1 MSEWKHGAFSNM
13 VTDGAKAAAKAQSA
27 MIYIGTAPVHLVA
40 GGAELVNKPIVVS
53 SMNEARKKMG
63 YSEDWA
69 KYTLCEAMYAH
80 LEYAGVGPLVL
91 INVLDPAKHKAN
103 EGGSISATPAFG
115 KITITD
121 AGDIIIDS
129 ITVTGKTPGT
139 DYSVSYDCAKEI
151 ITIAELTSGALGSQ
165 ALDISWDKIDASKV
179 SSEDV
184 IGSSD
189 GEGLNTGIY
198 AIRNVYQTTGY
209 IPSTMLCPG
218 FSSDPEVH
226 KAMVENS
233 LKVNGHWSVHLRTDL
248 PLSDGG
254 TPLKLSTAAAWKK
267 NNGYNQLHETPYF
280 PLAKGTDGRI
290 YHHSVLAAANLQ
302 KLLIEQSGIPYA
314 SPSNTECSIIQN
326 LYLGEENEDRV
337 YDDEIINRLLN
348 QHGIASSAFVSG
360 RWAIWGSASGEYE
373 PDNATDFNVFETNVM
388 MLFYLTNDFQHRRG
402 KDVDKPTTVN
412 DLKSIAA
419 EEQAR
424 LDALI
429 SIGALTAGEVILSS
443 ERISRS
449 DIVKGDYCF
458 SFRVSTMPLGKSLTA
473 DIYWTTDGYQA
484 YYEAFGV

>member
-1 MSEWKHGAFSNM
+1 MSEYKHGAYGRLT
-13 VTDGAKAAAKAQSA
+13 TDSARAAAKGQSA

-40 GGAELVNKPIVVS
+40 GGAEMVNKPIVVS
-53 SMNEARKKMG
+53 SIADARKKMG
-63 YSEDWA
+63 YSDDWA

-80 LEYAGVGPLVL
+80 LELAGVGPLVL
-91 INVLDPAKHKAN
+91 INVLDPAKHKAS
-103 EGGSISATPAFG
+103 EKGSLSATPAFG

-121 AGDIIIDS
+121 AGDVIVDT
-129 ITVTGKTPGT
+129 ITVTGKTLGT
-139 DYSVSYDCAKEI
+139 DYGISYDFSKET
-151 ITIAELTSGALGSQ
+151 ITIEELASGALGSEE
-165 ALDISWDKIDASKV
+165 LTINWDKIDASAV
-179 SSEDV
+179 TSADV
-184 IGSSD
+184 IGD
-189 GEGLNTGIY
+189 TDDDGLNTGIY
-198 AIRNVYQTTGY
+198 AIRNVYQLTGY
-209 IPSTMLCPG
+209 IPSVMLVPG
-218 FSSDPEVH
+218 FSSDPDVH

-248 PLSDGG
+248 PLMDGE

-267 NNGYNQLHETPYF
+267 SNGYNQLHETPYF

-302 KLLIEQSGIPYA
+302 KLLLNQNGIPYT

-326 LYLGEENEDRV
+326 LYLGEGNEGRV
-337 YDDEIINRLLN
+337 YDDEIVNRMLN

-360 RWAIWGSASGEYE
+360 RWAIWGSASGEYD
-373 PDNATDFNVFETNVM
+373 PDNKTDFNVFETNVM

-402 KDVDKPTTVN
+402 KDVDGPMTPG
-412 DLKSIAA
+412 DLKSIAR

-429 SIGALTAGEVILSS
+429 SIGALAFGEVSLSS

-449 DIVKGDYCF
+449 DIVNGDYCF
-458 SFRVSTMPLGKSLTA
+458 TFQVSTTPLGKSLLA
-473 DIYWTTDGYQA
+473 DIYWTKDGYQA